1 MLSVMLK
8 GDWTKKYVLKF
19 GEEDIIDLEFSA
31 EYNDSHSV
39 EDDGTDDVEPEVDI
53 EKYGDQ
59 IENSI
64 LKFEFV
70 NPLIYVG
77 LKKPSNS
84 FELLYLC
91 KIASKHIADKNITDN
106 YGHSIHCGYHYFIA
120 TYYQKCKEYS
130 QFVYF
135 KPTAKYD
142 DIFIHCDEIVPFNIY
157 FDGQKMDKDEYL
169 SACQKF
175 Y

>member
-19 GEEDIIDLEFSA
+19 GEEDIIDLEFYA

-70 NPLIYVG
+70 NPLSYVG

-91 KIASKHIADKNITDN
+91 KIVSKLIADKNITNN
-106 YGHSIHCGYHYFIA
+106 YGHSYVLPEMQRVF
-120 TYYQKCKEYS
+120 
-130 QFVYF
+130 
-135 KPTAKYD
+135 P
-142 DIFIHCDEIVPFNIY
+142 
-157 FDGQKMDKDEYL
+157 
-169 SACQKF
+169 ACLFQTNSKI
-175 Y
+175 

>member
-19 GEEDIIDLEFSA
+19 GEEEIIDLEFSA

-70 NPLIYVG
+70 NPLSYVG
-77 LKKPSNS
+77 LKKP
-84 FELLYLC
+84 
-91 KIASKHIADKNITDN
+91 
-106 YGHSIHCGYHYFIA
+106 
-120 TYYQKCKEYS
+120 
-130 QFVYF
+130 
-135 KPTAKYD
+135 
-142 DIFIHCDEIVPFNIY
+142 
-157 FDGQKMDKDEYL
+157 
-169 SACQKF
+169 
-175 Y
+175 

>member
-70 NPLIYVG
+70 NPLIYAG
-77 LKKPSNS
+77 LKKP
-84 FELLYLC
+84 
-91 KIASKHIADKNITDN
+91 
-106 YGHSIHCGYHYFIA
+106 
-120 TYYQKCKEYS
+120 
-130 QFVYF
+130 
-135 KPTAKYD
+135 
-142 DIFIHCDEIVPFNIY
+142 
-157 FDGQKMDKDEYL
+157 
-169 SACQKF
+169 
-175 Y
+175 